1 MAWKISHY
9 VNFNK
14 PYENVSHLEDVLL
27 VPGGNAGHVWDV
39 TVEDGGAPAD
49 LSGYTAEAR
58 FQRFPYGN
66 QFAIQGSVDGNAA
79 QVIFNSLVYAVPG
92 LLRGV
97 FFLVN
102 GAVEIPVIEAYF
114 DVRDNF
120 TGNVSLSEDQI
131 VYYPDAGRIA
141 YDGKNYYD
149 VSGTTAE
156 TGDVRDGKVFRKAD
170 GTLATG
176 NADFA
181 VTIEGLSVTAEL
193 IEDEDYEIIVTS
205 GGN

>member
-14 PYENVSHLEDVLL
+14 PYKNVSHLEDVLL
-27 VPGGNAGHVWDV
+27 VPGGNAGHVWAV

-58 FQRFPYGN
+58 FQRFPAGN
-66 QFAIQGSVDGNAA
+66 QFTIQGSVDGNAA
-79 QVIFNSLVYAVPG
+79 QVIFNSLVYTVPG

-97 FFLVN
+97 FFLIS

-141 YDGKNYYD
+141 YDGDDYFD
-149 VSGTTAE
+149 ISDTTAVQ
-156 TGDVRDGKVFRKAD
+156 TDVRDGKVFYLAD
-170 GTLATG
+170 GTQATG
-176 NADFA
+176 DASFDA
-181 VTIEGLSVTAEL
+181 TLTGGTVTATL
-193 IEDEDYEIIVTS
+193 ISGDDYELTISEV
-205 GGN
+205 

>member
-14 PYENVSHLEDVLL
+14 PYKNVSHLEDVLL
-27 VPGGNAGHVWDV
+27 VPGGNAGHVWAV

-58 FQRFPYGN
+58 FQRFPDGN
-66 QFAIQGSVDGNAA
+66 QFVIDGSVDGNAA
-79 QVIFNSLVYAVPG
+79 QVTFNSLVYAVPG

-97 FFLVN
+97 FFLIS

-120 TGNVSLSEDQI
+120 TGDVSLSEDQI
-131 VYYPDAGRIA
+131 VYYPESGRIA
-141 YDGKNYYD
+141 YNGDDYFD
-149 VSGTTAE
+149 ISDTTAVQ
-156 TGDVRDGKVFRKAD
+156 TDVRDGKVFYLAD
-170 GTLATG
+170 GTQATG
-176 NADFA
+176 DASFD
-181 VTIEGLSVTAEL
+181 VTASGLTVTAQLVEG
-193 IEDEDYEIIVTS
+193 DDYEIIVS
-205 GGN
+205 